1 MNSLAICLSVLMVF
15 ETCMVYAGDSVSVGK
30 NEQDKEVSY
39 KSREENL
46 KEQLE
51 YLYKSIGEK
60 VDLPYTYVKAMH
72 LIAGGQAIYS
82 DRSPNIMID
91 ETVESLSGPFEIDG
105 VYQMYDKH
113 YMENQSEKQEHED
126 LQDKPVESIIN
137 NKGILSI
144 KNTIPSEFDTIHWK
158 ETQEEIEEIQY
169 IQEKTPSK
177 YSLPDASYNVMC
189 TIKAIMEERSIAQRG
204 NMQVY
209 FDSLLPDVKQNILF
223 YEAVMQ
229 YCGYSESEINAL
241 YKAYERIVYL
251 KERNEYV
258 VELTSDGHYNIKDKF
273 LSVFDRYNIKVTE
286 PLAIAMSFDAELA
299 EWDTPTGLKSDVP
312 PLHYKVD
319 YTSRE
324 NMMVAAMSLVGKVRY
339 VWGGGHGGTSN
350 INGINPIWACFNE
363 LYSSEINVEGEEI
376 RGDNSLSCIQP
387 AGTWCPIHGSLSG
400 QCSLSDIRVKTLDEY
415 LSLRG
420 KEISDTSAYAYI
432 KGKDLSNIFINNN
445 LAYSNNIE
453 AHRVEGLDCS
463 GFASWLYNQID
474 DTRVYDSS
482 ARNFVNTHGL
492 ESLEFGEELLPGDV
506 IAWSSHICV
515 VVGKLDETA
524 KVYLQVESTPN
535 VIKLGVAYYPG
546 ATQEQINEA
555 KELAKEANM
564 LLGNV
569 QDPYVSVYNIKD
581 LVYTAQVYVEQPVE
595 EEGQI
600 EQTEK
605 TKEEGQTQQTDQQ
618 AEKTDKTEQQ
628 SQPEEKEY
636 NMENVSIKYTKTLG
650 LGRLPR
656 PYKDEDEI
664 VGGYGKTMN
673 QMTAREIL
681 QNTIDALPIEYLSG
695 IASYKGGTF
704 NVK

>member
-15 ETCMVYAGDSVSVGK
+15 ETCIVYAGESVGNVGE
-30 NEQDKEVSY
+30 NEQCKEVSY
-39 KSREENL
+39 KSREDNL

-51 YLYKSIGEK
+51 YLYKIIGEK

-82 DRSPNIMID
+82 DRSPNIMVD

-113 YMENQSEKQEHED
+113 YIGNQSEKQEHED
-126 LQDKPVESIIN
+126 ILVEGIIN
-137 NKGILSI
+137 NKRVLSM
-144 KNTIPSEFDTIHWK
+144 KNTIPYEFDAIHW
-158 ETQEEIEEIQY
+158 EEIQEEIEEIQDL
-169 IQEKTPSK
+169 QEKVPSK

-258 VELTSDGHYNIKDKF
+258 VELTNDGHYNIKDKF
-273 LSVFDRYNIKVTE
+273 LSVFDKYGIKVTE

-299 EWDTPTGLKSDVP
+299 EWDTPTGLKTEV

-350 INGINPIWACFNE
+350 IDGINPIWACFSE
-363 LYSSEINVEGEEI
+363 LYDIEGHS
-376 RGDNSLSCIQP
+376 NACIKP
-387 AGTWCPIHGSLSG
+387 SGTWCPIHGSLSG
-400 QCSLSDIRVKTLDEY
+400 QCSIGDVNVTTLQDYFDLRQDLIRN
-415 LSLRG
+415 
-420 KEISDTSAYAYI
+420 TSAYAYI
-432 KGKDLSNIFINNN
+432 NGKDLSRIFKNNSV
-445 LAYSNNIE
+445 AYTGIKAGGNSIA

-482 ARNFVNTHGL
+482 ARTFIQTHGL
-492 ESLEFGEELLPGDV
+492 KSLNFGDELLPGDV

-515 VVGKLDETA
+515 VVGKLDETN

-555 KELAKEANM
+555 KALAKEANK
-564 LLGNV
+564 LIGDV
-569 QDPYVSVYNIKD
+569 KDGFVSVYNIKD
-581 LVYTAQVYVEQPVE
+581 LVYVAQVYTTNGAEPNE
-595 EEGQI
+595 PNGTEPNGTESNGTGQEVRI
-600 EQTEK
+600 T
-605 TKEEGQTQQTDQQ
+605 
-618 AEKTDKTEQQ
+618 
-628 SQPEEKEY
+628 
-636 NMENVSIKYTKTLG
+636 YTKSLG
-650 LGRLPR
+650 LGRLSR

-664 VGGYGKTMN
+664 VGGYGKTMK

-681 QNTIDALPIEYLSG
+681 QNTIDALPLEYLSG
-695 IASYKGGTF
+695 IETYSGEVFSYDR
-704 NVK
+704 